1 MPAATEEAPE
11 MARPE
16 KLRQSLPMLQ
26 RLLERFAPELRKQ
39 RGVISGSFLAIFAEV
54 GFRLLEPWP
63 LGLIVD
69 SVLQVEAEPGVH
81 ATGPFSSLDPSTLLW
96 LAPLMLVAVVA
107 ARGLTAYV
115 SAVGFALAGNRLV
128 TAVRLAL
135 YTRLQALSV
144 AFHRSSRSGDLIVRV
159 VGDVGMVREVIVTAL
174 LPLIGNVMVLIGM
187 VVVMGLMNWKLALVA
202 FCTAPLFWL
211 SNVRLGR
218 RIRVVSKKQRRR
230 EGSLANQA
238 AEMLGAVQVVQALSL
253 EDELAAGFAAQNKGS
268 LREGV
273 QAKRLSAR
281 LERTV
286 DVITGISTALVLF
299 VGAQIVLSGEL
310 SPGELVIFL
319 SYLKS
324 SFRPVRN
331 FAKYTARISKA
342 SAAAERVL
350 EVLDEEP
357 DITEKPGARP
367 APAFEGAIRFE
378 NADFLYDERS
388 PVLSDINFQVAPGEH
403 VAIVGESGVGKSTL
417 LAAIPRLHDPAG
429 GRVLIDGEDI
439 QDFTLDSLRGQVVVL
454 LQESVLFAG
463 TVREN
468 IGLGAPNSS
477 NEDIERV
484 AALAN
489 AHDFIE
495 ALPDGYDTVV
505 GERGESLSA
514 GQRQRIAIARAALRS
529 APIAILDEP
538 LTGLDE
544 ENARSVRDALDR
556 LTEGRTCLLI
566 SHDLQHAASC
576 DRIVV
581 LSADGLAEI
590 GTPAELL
597 AQGGAYAQM
606 VRASEAGVSSRREKH
621 ADET

>member
-1 MPAATEEAPE
+1 

-16 KLRQSLPMLQ
+16 RLRQSLPMLQ
-26 RLLERFAPELRKQ
+26 RLLEHFAPELRKQ
-39 RGVISGSFLAIFAEV
+39 RWVLSGSFLAIFAEV

-69 SVLQVEAEPGVH
+69 SVLQVEAKPGVQ
-81 ATGPFSSLDPSTLLW
+81 GSGLFSSLEPSTLLW
-96 LAPLMLVAVVA
+96 VAPIMLVVVVSL
-107 ARGLTAYV
+107 RGLTAYT

-128 TAVRLAL
+128 TAVRIAL
-135 YTRLQALSV
+135 YSRLQTLSV
-144 AFHRSSRSGDLIVRV
+144 AFHRSSRSGDLIIRV

-174 LPLIGNVMVLIGM
+174 LPLLGNVMVLIGM

-202 FCTAPLFWL
+202 LCATPLFWL

-218 RIRVVSKKQRRR
+218 RIRVVSKKQRQR

-253 EDELAAGFAAQNKGS
+253 EDELAQGFAAQSQGS

-299 VGAQIVLSGEL
+299 VGAKIVLAGEL

-342 SAAAERVL
+342 SAAAERVI
-350 EVLDEEP
+350 EVLDEEVE
-357 DITEKPGARP
+357 IEEKPDAVV
-367 APAFEGAIRFE
+367 APPFTGGIEFEH
-378 NADFLYDERS
+378 ADFLYDERS
-388 PVLSDINFQVAPGEH
+388 PVLRDINFRVEPGEQ
-403 VAIVGESGVGKSTL
+403 VAIVGSSGVGKSTL
-417 LAAIPRLHDPAG
+417 LAAIPRLHDPAA
-429 GRVLIDGEDI
+429 GRVLIDGHDI
-439 QDFTLDSLRGQVVVL
+439 RDFTLDSLRNQVVVL
-454 LQESVLFAG
+454 LQESILFAG

-468 IGLGAPNSS
+468 IALGAPNSS
-477 NEDIERV
+477 PEAVEIA

-489 AHDFIE
+489 AHDFILE
-495 ALPDGYDTVV
+495 LPDGYETVV

-514 GQRQRIAIARAALRS
+514 GQRQRIAIARAALRT

-544 ENARSVRDALDR
+544 ENARAVRSALDR
-556 LTEGRTCLLI
+556 LTHERTCLLI
-566 SHDLQHAASC
+566 THDLQHAAGS

-581 LSADGLAEI
+581 LSDDGIAEI
-590 GTPAELL
+590 GSPAELMERN
-597 AQGGAYAQM
+597 GAYAEM
-606 VRASEAGVSSRREKH
+606 VRASELEGASRRG
-621 ADET
+621 ETDAQRT

>member
-1 MPAATEEAPE
+1 

-16 KLRQSLPMLQ
+16 RLRQSLPMLQ
-26 RLLERFAPELRKQ
+26 RLLEHFAPELRKQ
-39 RGVISGSFLAIFAEV
+39 RWVLSGSFLAIFAEV

-69 SVLQVEAEPGVH
+69 SVLQVEAKPGVQ
-81 ATGPFSSLDPSTLLW
+81 GSGLFSSLEPSTLLW
-96 LAPLMLVAVVA
+96 VAPIMLVVVVSL
-107 ARGLTAYV
+107 RGLTAYT

-128 TAVRLAL
+128 TAVRIAL
-135 YTRLQALSV
+135 YSRLQTLSV
-144 AFHRSSRSGDLIVRV
+144 AFHRSSRSGDLIIRV

-174 LPLIGNVMVLIGM
+174 LPLLGNVMVLIGM

-202 FCTAPLFWL
+202 LCATPLFWL

-218 RIRVVSKKQRRR
+218 RIRVVSKKQRQR

-253 EDELAAGFAAQNKGS
+253 EDELAQGFAAQSQGS

-299 VGAQIVLSGEL
+299 VGAKIVLAGEL

-342 SAAAERVL
+342 SAAAERVI
-350 EVLDEEP
+350 EVLDEEVE
-357 DITEKPGARP
+357 IEEKPDAVV
-367 APAFEGAIRFE
+367 APPFTGGIEFEH
-378 NADFLYDERS
+378 ADFLYDERS
-388 PVLSDINFQVAPGEH
+388 PVLRDINFRVEPGEQ
-403 VAIVGESGVGKSTL
+403 VAIVGSSGVGKSTL
-417 LAAIPRLHDPAG
+417 LAAIPRLHDPAA
-429 GRVLIDGEDI
+429 GRVLIDGHDI
-439 QDFTLDSLRGQVVVL
+439 RDFTLDSLRNQVVVL
-454 LQESVLFAG
+454 LQESILFAG

-468 IGLGAPNSS
+468 IALGALNS
-477 NEDIERV
+477 EPEAIEKA

-489 AHDFIE
+489 AHDFILE
-495 ALPDGYDTVV
+495 LPDGYETVV

-514 GQRQRIAIARAALRS
+514 GQRQRIAIARAALRT

-544 ENARSVRDALDR
+544 ENARAVRSALDR
-556 LTEGRTCLLI
+556 LTHERTCLLI
-566 SHDLQHAASC
+566 THDLQHAAGS

-581 LSADGLAEI
+581 LSDDGIAEI
-590 GTPAELL
+590 GSPAELMERN
-597 AQGGAYAQM
+597 GAYAEM
-606 VRASEAGVSSRREKH
+606 VRASELEGASRRG
-621 ADET
+621 ETDAQRT